1 MSMLLQSGM
10 ARLPGDPAL
19 LVMYANFLI
28 VHKDGQAART
38 QMQMA
43 QRAQPSLLGLY
54 NIYVAQQLAK
64 QLKRGGIAACCIDV
78 ALHLNCCC
86 CCAMCMVAQL
96 LKYGQHTMLW
106 APLRVPTPT

>member
-1 MSMLLQSGM
+1 M

-28 VHKDGQAART
+28 VHKNDQAART

-43 QRAQPSLLGLY
+43 QRAHPSLLGMY

-64 QLKRGGIAACCIDV
+64 QLK
-78 ALHLNCCC
+78 
-86 CCAMCMVAQL
+86 
-96 LKYGQHTMLW
+96 
-106 APLRVPTPT
+106 